1 MSAGMMIRRHGI
13 RGVRIVVFK
22 RLHRPYAS
30 MNWIRFNG
38 SSRCFSLAVWRSEIS
53 APCRDTPGECV
64 KSVEKRGR
72 CQRALRPSSVCEWHL
87 ELLARSQAF
96 EAVIADPGGRHRR
109 SERLRRIVDPLIG
122 QLEGAEMVADAEGGA
137 A

>member
-64 KSVEKRGR
+64 KSVEKRPA
-72 CQRALRPSSVCEWHL
+72 CQRGTCVSASRPWHV
-87 ELLARSQAF
+87 ELLAGAQALEPF
-96 EAVIADPGGRHRR
+96 GTNTGCGHRR
-109 SERLRRIVDPLIG
+109 SECLRRIVDPLVR